1 MKTMAQRLIQ
11 IIINIGFCQNRMVMK
26 SLSYNESD
34 FKKRVHKK
42 YKLEFTFS
50 DYIHLSYN
58 QHDGLIK
65 HNLRAI

>member
-11 IIINIGFCQNRMVMK
+11 IIINIGFCQNRVVMK
-26 SLSYNESD
+26 SLSYNDSD
-34 FKKRVHKK
+34 FKKRVHKRER
-42 YKLEFTFS
+42 LVFTFS

-58 QHDGLIK
+58 QHGGLIK